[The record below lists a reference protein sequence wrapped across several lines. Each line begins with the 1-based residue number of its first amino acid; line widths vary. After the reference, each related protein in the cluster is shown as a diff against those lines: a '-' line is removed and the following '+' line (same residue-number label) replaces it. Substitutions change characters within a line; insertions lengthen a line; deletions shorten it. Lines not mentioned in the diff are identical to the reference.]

1 MKKLLSFSLLFSLTV
16 FSLFSQNALKM
27 AVMSDIHFLGTDLA
41 QSGEALTKYEN
52 ATGRNVNELHA
63 VLDETLK
70 QIEAASVNALLICGD
85 LTNHGERGS
94 HLELIRKLTSLKQK
108 GIRIYVIP
116 GNHDVNIPDAKAY
129 VGDESSPTQTV
140 SAKEFSE
147 LYAPFGYSGAIR
159 RDSASLSYLS
169 ALTDS
174 LWLLSLD
181 SNRYNEYT
189 ATSISGGRLLPQT
202 VQWAMDILSEAR
214 SKNIT
219 VLGMMHHGLVEHMP
233 YQATF
238 FPNYLVEDWKKLAA
252 EFADAGMPVVFTGHF
267 HANDISSLTSANG
280 NTIYDVETGSLSQYP
295 LPYRLIEIDGNTLK
309 IDSHFIQSVEGMP
322 NLQEK
327 YQEKMERYAKA
338 SAEAQLSRLKIPLAE
353 ETRRALADLLSQI
366 NILHVAGDEK
376 VDAETAEAI
385 QKLAESVGDENFDAK
400 SFQLDFPPADNHL
413 TLSLKRE

>member
-1 MKKLLSFSLLFSLTV
+1 
-16 FSLFSQNALKM
+16 M

-116 GNHDVNIPDAKAY
+116 GNHDVDIPDAKAY

-140 SAKEFSE
+140 SAKEFAE

-181 SNRYNEYT
+181 SNRYNEHT

-252 EFADAGMPVVFTGHF
+252 EFADAGMSVVFTGHF

-309 IDSHFIQSVEGMP
+309 IDSHFIQSVEGVP

-327 YQEKMERYAKA
+327 YQEKMEKYAKA

-353 ETRRALADLLSQI
+353 ETRQALADLLSRI

>member
-1 MKKLLSFSLLFSLTV
+1 
-16 FSLFSQNALKM
+16 M
-27 AVMSDIHFLGTDLA
+27 A
-41 QSGEALTKYEN
+41 K
-52 ATGRNVNELHA
+52 
-63 VLDETLK
+63 
-70 QIEAASVNALLICGD
+70 
-85 LTNHGERGS
+85 RGS

-140 SAKEFSE
+140 SAKEFAE

-202 VQWAMDILSEAR
+202 EQWAMDILSEAR

-238 FPNYLVEDWKKLAA
+238 
-252 EFADAGMPVVFTGHF
+252 
-267 HANDISSLTSANG
+267 
-280 NTIYDVETGSLSQYP
+280 
-295 LPYRLIEIDGNTLK
+295 
-309 IDSHFIQSVEGMP
+309 
-322 NLQEK
+322 
-327 YQEKMERYAKA
+327 
-338 SAEAQLSRLKIPLAE
+338 SRI
-353 ETRRALADLLSQI
+353 I
-366 NILHVAGDEK
+366 W
-376 VDAETAEAI
+376 
-385 QKLAESVGDENFDAK
+385 
-400 SFQLDFPPADNHL
+400 
-413 TLSLKRE
+413 

>member
-1 MKKLLSFSLLFSLTV
+1 
-16 FSLFSQNALKM
+16 
-27 AVMSDIHFLGTDLA
+27 MSDIHFLGTDLA

-70 QIEAASVNALLICGD
+70 QIEAASVNAFLICGD

-252 EFADAGMPVVFTGHF
+252 ELADAGMPVVFTGHF

-309 IDSHFIQSVEGMP
+309 IDSHFIQSVEGVP

-376 VDAETAEAI
+376 VDAETTEAI

>member
-1 MKKLLSFSLLFSLTV
+1 
-16 FSLFSQNALKM
+16 
-27 AVMSDIHFLGTDLA
+27 MSDIHFLGTDLA

-63 VLDETLK
+63 VLNETLK

-140 SAKEFSE
+140 SAKEFAE

-252 EFADAGMPVVFTGHF
+252 ELADAGMPVVFTGHF

-295 LPYRLIEIDGNTLK
+295 LPYRLIETDGNTLK
-309 IDSHFIQSVEGMP
+309 IDSHFIQSVEGVP

-327 YQEKMERYAKA
+327 YQEKMEKYAKA

-376 VDAETAEAI
+376 VDAETTEAI

>member
-1 MKKLLSFSLLFSLTV
+1 
-16 FSLFSQNALKM
+16 
-27 AVMSDIHFLGTDLA
+27 MSDIHFLGTDLA

-63 VLDETLK
+63 VLNETLK

-309 IDSHFIQSVEGMP
+309 IDSHFIQSVEGVP

-327 YQEKMERYAKA
+327 YQEKMEKYAKA

-353 ETRRALADLLSQI
+353 ETRRALADLLSRI

-376 VDAETAEAI
+376 VDAETTEAI

>member
-1 MKKLLSFSLLFSLTV
+1 
-16 FSLFSQNALKM
+16 
-27 AVMSDIHFLGTDLA
+27 MSDIHFLGTDLA

-116 GNHDVNIPDAKAY
+116 GNHDVDIPDAKAY

-140 SAKEFSE
+140 SAKEFAE

-181 SNRYNEYT
+181 SNRYNEHT

-252 EFADAGMPVVFTGHF
+252 EFADAGMSVVFTGHF

-309 IDSHFIQSVEGMP
+309 IDSHFIQSVEGVP

-327 YQEKMERYAKA
+327 YQEKMEKYAKA

-353 ETRRALADLLSQI
+353 ETRQALADLLSRI

>member
-1 MKKLLSFSLLFSLTV
+1 M
-16 FSLFSQNALKM
+16 
-27 AVMSDIHFLGTDLA
+27 GTDLA

-238 FPNYLVEDWKKLAA
+238 FPNYLVEDWKKLAT
-252 EFADAGMPVVFTGHF
+252 EFADARMPVVFTGHF

-309 IDSHFIQSVEGMP
+309 IDSHFIQSVEGVP

-327 YQEKMERYAKA
+327 YQEKMEKYAKA

>member
-1 MKKLLSFSLLFSLTV
+1 
-16 FSLFSQNALKM
+16 
-27 AVMSDIHFLGTDLA
+27 MSDIHFLGTDLA

-63 VLDETLK
+63 VLNETLK

-116 GNHDVNIPDAKAY
+116 GNHDVDIPDAKAY

-140 SAKEFSE
+140 SAKEFAE

-252 EFADAGMPVVFTGHF
+252 EFADAGMSVVFTGHF

-309 IDSHFIQSVEGMP
+309 IDSHFIQSVEGVP

-327 YQEKMERYAKA
+327 YQEKMEKYAKA

-353 ETRRALADLLSQI
+353 ETRQALADLLSRI

>member
-1 MKKLLSFSLLFSLTV
+1 MKKLLSFSLLFLLTV

-116 GNHDVNIPDAKAY
+116 GNHDVDIPDAKAY

-140 SAKEFSE
+140 SAKEFAE

-181 SNRYNEYT
+181 SNRYNEHT

-252 EFADAGMPVVFTGHF
+252 EFADAGMSVVFTGHF

-309 IDSHFIQSVEGMP
+309 IDSHFIQSVEGVP

-327 YQEKMERYAKA
+327 YQEKMEKYAKA

-353 ETRRALADLLSQI
+353 ETRQALADLLSRI

>member
-1 MKKLLSFSLLFSLTV
+1 
-16 FSLFSQNALKM
+16 
-27 AVMSDIHFLGTDLA
+27 LGTDLA

-129 VGDESSPTQTV
+129 VGDESSPIQTV
-140 SAKEFSE
+140 SAKEFAE

>member
-1 MKKLLSFSLLFSLTV
+1 
-16 FSLFSQNALKM
+16 M

-63 VLDETLK
+63 VLNETLK

-181 SNRYNEYT
+181 SNRYNEHT

-295 LPYRLIEIDGNTLK
+295 LPYRLIEIDGNTLT
-309 IDSHFIQSVEGMP
+309 IDSHFIQSVEGVP

-327 YQEKMERYAKA
+327 YQEKMEKYAKA

-353 ETRRALADLLSQI
+353 ETRRALADLLSRI